1 MTTHE
6 PNQRD
11 KETVLKIFRALS
23 DYIAEG
29 GKQANTTKVAREAL
43 FFIYEGGTS
52 GKYDRPKK
60 SKKADQLLRTG
71 KLRTVKAKGEC
82 LRYDHAIPLKC
93 WLYPLVQ
100 ECKKLQCERILAKIK
115 LHDHIRII
123 TKGEN
128 EKLNE
133 KGFREK
139 MPPGWDEDKPKNI
152 SRKDWIKKWIDER
165 YQAAGIEF

>member
-6 PNQRD
+6 PSELD
-11 KETVLKIFRALS
+11 KKTLLKIFRALS

-29 GKQANTTKVAREAL
+29 GKQTSINKIARETL
-43 FFIYEGGTS
+43 FFVYEGGNS
-52 GKYDRPKK
+52 GKYDRDPK
-60 SKKADQLLRTG
+60 SKEANQLSL
-71 KLRTVKAKGEC
+71 KTVKEKAKY

-100 ECKKLQCERILAKIK
+100 KCKKLQCEQILEEIE

-123 TKGEN
+123 TKDEN